1 MAKVMKEIIFISYL
15 SLGLA
20 GCANFSPPISQRSI
34 VQNGSQWLTYD
45 ASRRGT
51 LVVSENGKI
60 IRSCAEPAPDTA
72 NSFVNSLKGTFKT
85 AGGTSAEGVDASLN
99 ATALALAGR
108 DNLVLLAR
116 ESLFR
121 LCEARANGDISEKR
135 YADIFQDVLQQIKEI
150 SEAEKAK
157 SAAIQSV
164 AKAVTK

>member
-1 MAKVMKEIIFISYL
+1 MRSALLMSPL
-15 SLGLA
+15 LLLLP
-20 GCANFSPPISQRSI
+20 GCANLSPLVSQKPIAA
-34 VQNGSQWLTYD
+34 NGSAWLTYD

-51 LVVSENGKI
+51 LIVSQDGKI
-60 IRSCAEPAPDTA
+60 VRSCAEPAPDTA
-72 NSFVNSLKGTFKT
+72 YSFANSLKGSLSTP
-85 AGGTSAEGVDASLN
+85 GGSEASGDASVN

-150 SEAEKAK
+150 AAAERAKADAIRTVAEAAK
-157 SAAIQSV
+157 SE
-164 AKAVTK
+164 

>member
-1 MAKVMKEIIFISYL
+1 MRSILCISSLLLAL
-15 SLGLA
+15 S
-20 GCANFSPPISQRSI
+20 GCANFTPLVSQKPII
-34 VQNGSQWLTYD
+34 QNGSQWLTYD

-51 LVVSENGKI
+51 LVVAENGKI

-85 AGGTSAEGVDASLN
+85 AGGTSAEGVDASVN

-121 LCEARANGDISEKR
+121 LCEARANGDISQKR

-157 SAAIQSV
+157 SAAIQSI
-164 AKAVTK
+164 AKAAAK